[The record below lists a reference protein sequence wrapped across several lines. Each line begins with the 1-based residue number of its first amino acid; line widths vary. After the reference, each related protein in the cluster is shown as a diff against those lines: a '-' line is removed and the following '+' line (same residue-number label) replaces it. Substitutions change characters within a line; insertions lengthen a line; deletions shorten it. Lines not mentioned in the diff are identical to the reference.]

1 MKNMFLIILLILLTN
16 FVTFR
21 VTVEKNL
28 HLNRLHDEII
38 TEIQLVTNCEL
49 SHESF
54 VVVDLETRKNSD
66 IDITENLQTFFDD
79 ITELQ
84 QYDVLNTGGEEFDKV
99 DVLVD
104 NENLVLESNSL
115 SAVRQ
120 IKNRFMDE
128 GYVLARDSEIEKMFK
143 KNKITRYLR
152 VYKIIG
158 RVFHLCYN

>member
-1 MKNMFLIILLILLTN
+1 MSNYLNDINVQLPEFNFFQQLSSSEKFLYLTG
-16 FVTFR
+16 
-21 VTVEKNL
+21 
-28 HLNRLHDEII
+28 
-38 TEIQLVTNCEL
+38 
-49 SHESF
+49 
-54 VVVDLETRKNSD
+54 KNSD
-66 IDITENLQTFFDD
+66 INIAENLQTFFDD

-84 QYDVLNTGGEEFDKV
+84 QYDVFNTGGDEFDKV

-128 GYVLARDSEIEKMFK
+128 GYVLTRDSELEKMFK
-143 KNKITRYLR
+143 KNKLTRYLR

>member
-1 MKNMFLIILLILLTN
+1 MSNYLNDIEVQLPEFNFFQQLSSSEKFLYL
-16 FVTFR
+16 
-21 VTVEKNL
+21 
-28 HLNRLHDEII
+28 
-38 TEIQLVTNCEL
+38 TEIYE
-49 SHESF
+49 
-54 VVVDLETRKNSD
+54 LETKKNSD
-66 IDITENLQTFFDD
+66 NNIVENLQTFFEDV
-79 ITELQ
+79 TELQ
-84 QYDVLNTGGEEFDKV
+84 QYDVFNTGGEEFDKV

-128 GYVLARDSEIEKMFK
+128 GYVLTRDSKIEKMFK
-143 KNKITRYLR
+143 KNKLTRYLR

>member
-1 MKNMFLIILLILLTN
+1 MNSHLDAIEVQLPEFNFFQQLTSNEKFLYL
-16 FVTFR
+16 
-21 VTVEKNL
+21 
-28 HLNRLHDEII
+28 
-38 TEIQLVTNCEL
+38 TEIY
-49 SHESF
+49 
-54 VVVDLETRKNSD
+54 DLETRKNSD
-66 IDITENLQTFFDD
+66 IEITENLQTFFDD

>member
-1 MKNMFLIILLILLTN
+1 MSNYLNDIEVQLPEFNFFQQLSSSEKFLYL
-16 FVTFR
+16 
-21 VTVEKNL
+21 
-28 HLNRLHDEII
+28 
-38 TEIQLVTNCEL
+38 TEIYE
-49 SHESF
+49 
-54 VVVDLETRKNSD
+54 LETKKNSN
-66 IDITENLQTFFDD
+66 IDIAENLQTFFDD

-84 QYDVLNTGGEEFDKV
+84 QYDVFNTGGEEFDKV

-120 IKNRFMDE
+120 IKNRFIDE
-128 GYVLARDSEIEKMFK
+128 GYVITRDSEIEKMFK
-143 KNKITRYLR
+143 KNKLTRYLR

>member
-1 MKNMFLIILLILLTN
+1 MNSHLDAIEVQLPEFNFFQQLTSNEKFLYL
-16 FVTFR
+16 
-21 VTVEKNL
+21 
-28 HLNRLHDEII
+28 
-38 TEIQLVTNCEL
+38 TEIY
-49 SHESF
+49 
-54 VVVDLETRKNSD
+54 DLETRKNSD

-84 QYDVLNTGGEEFDKV
+84 HYDVLNTGGEEFDKV

>member
-1 MKNMFLIILLILLTN
+1 MNSHLDAIEVQLPEFKFFQQLTSNEKFLYL
-16 FVTFR
+16 
-21 VTVEKNL
+21 
-28 HLNRLHDEII
+28 
-38 TEIQLVTNCEL
+38 TEIY
-49 SHESF
+49 
-54 VVVDLETRKNSD
+54 DLETRKNSD
-66 IDITENLQTFFDD
+66 IDIAENLKTFFDD

-128 GYVLARDSEIEKMFK
+128 GYVLTRDSEIEKMFK
-143 KNKITRYLR
+143 KNKVTRYLR

>member
-1 MKNMFLIILLILLTN
+1 MSNYLNDINVQLPEFNFFQQLSSSEKFLYL
-16 FVTFR
+16 
-21 VTVEKNL
+21 
-28 HLNRLHDEII
+28 
-38 TEIQLVTNCEL
+38 TEIYE
-49 SHESF
+49 
-54 VVVDLETRKNSD
+54 LETGKNSD
-66 IDITENLQTFFDD
+66 INIAENLQTFFDD

-84 QYDVLNTGGEEFDKV
+84 QYDVFNTGGDEFDKV

-128 GYVLARDSEIEKMFK
+128 GYVLTRDSEIEKMFK
-143 KNKITRYLR
+143 KNKLTRYLR

>member
-1 MKNMFLIILLILLTN
+1 MSNYLNDINVQLPEFNFFQQLSSSEKFLYL
-16 FVTFR
+16 
-21 VTVEKNL
+21 
-28 HLNRLHDEII
+28 
-38 TEIQLVTNCEL
+38 TEIYE
-49 SHESF
+49 
-54 VVVDLETRKNSD
+54 LETGKNSD
-66 IDITENLQTFFDD
+66 INIAENLQTFFDD

-84 QYDVLNTGGEEFDKV
+84 QYDVFNTGGDEFDKV

-128 GYVLARDSEIEKMFK
+128 GYVLTRDSELEKMFK
-143 KNKITRYLR
+143 KNKLTRYLR

>member
-1 MKNMFLIILLILLTN
+1 MNSHLDAIEVQLPEFNFFQQLTSNEKFLYL
-16 FVTFR
+16 
-21 VTVEKNL
+21 
-28 HLNRLHDEII
+28 
-38 TEIQLVTNCEL
+38 TEIY
-49 SHESF
+49 
-54 VVVDLETRKNSD
+54 DLETRKNSD

>member
-1 MKNMFLIILLILLTN
+1 MSNYLNDINVQLPEFNFFQQLSSSEKFLYL
-16 FVTFR
+16 
-21 VTVEKNL
+21 
-28 HLNRLHDEII
+28 
-38 TEIQLVTNCEL
+38 TEIYE
-49 SHESF
+49 
-54 VVVDLETRKNSD
+54 LETGKNSD
-66 IDITENLQTFFDD
+66 IDIAENLQTFFDD

-84 QYDVLNTGGEEFDKV
+84 QYDVFNTGGEEFDKV

-128 GYVLARDSEIEKMFK
+128 GYVLTRDSEIEKMFK
-143 KNKITRYLR
+143 KNKLTRYLR

>member
-1 MKNMFLIILLILLTN
+1 MSNCLNDIEVQLPEFKFFQQLSSSEKFLYL
-16 FVTFR
+16 
-21 VTVEKNL
+21 
-28 HLNRLHDEII
+28 
-38 TEIQLVTNCEL
+38 TEIYE
-49 SHESF
+49 
-54 VVVDLETRKNSD
+54 LETRKNSD
-66 IDITENLQTFFDD
+66 IDIAENLQTFFDD

-84 QYDVLNTGGEEFDKV
+84 QYDVFNTGDKDFDKV

-120 IKNRFMDE
+120 IKNRFIDE
-128 GYVLARDSEIEKMFK
+128 GYVLTRDSEIEKMFK
-143 KNKITRYLR
+143 KNKLTRYLR

>member
-1 MKNMFLIILLILLTN
+1 MNSHLDAIEVQLPEFNFFQQLTSNEKFLYL
-16 FVTFR
+16 
-21 VTVEKNL
+21 
-28 HLNRLHDEII
+28 
-38 TEIQLVTNCEL
+38 TEIY
-49 SHESF
+49 
-54 VVVDLETRKNSD
+54 DLETRKNSD
-66 IDITENLQTFFDD
+66 IDIAENLQTFFDD
-79 ITELQ
+79 IPELQ

-115 SAVRQ
+115 RAVRQ

>member
-1 MKNMFLIILLILLTN
+1 MSNYLKDIEVQLPEFNFFQQLSSSEKFLYL
-16 FVTFR
+16 
-21 VTVEKNL
+21 
-28 HLNRLHDEII
+28 
-38 TEIQLVTNCEL
+38 TEIYE
-49 SHESF
+49 
-54 VVVDLETRKNSD
+54 LETKKNSD
-66 IDITENLQTFFDD
+66 TNIVENLQTFFDD
-79 ITELQ
+79 MTELQ
-84 QYDVLNTGGEEFDKV
+84 QYDVFNTGGKEFDKV

-128 GYVLARDSEIEKMFK
+128 GYVLTRDSEIEKMFK
-143 KNKITRYLR
+143 KNKLTRYLR

>member
-1 MKNMFLIILLILLTN
+1 MSNYLKDIEVQLPEFNFFQQLSSSEKFLYL
-16 FVTFR
+16 
-21 VTVEKNL
+21 
-28 HLNRLHDEII
+28 
-38 TEIQLVTNCEL
+38 TEIYE
-49 SHESF
+49 
-54 VVVDLETRKNSD
+54 LETKKNSN
-66 IDITENLQTFFDD
+66 IDIAENLQTFFDD

-84 QYDVLNTGGEEFDKV
+84 QYDVFNTGGEEFDKV

-128 GYVLARDSEIEKMFK
+128 GYVLTRDSEIEKMFK
-143 KNKITRYLR
+143 KNKLTRYLR

>member
-1 MKNMFLIILLILLTN
+1 MSNYLNDIEVQLPEFNFFQQLSSSEKFLYL
-16 FVTFR
+16 
-21 VTVEKNL
+21 
-28 HLNRLHDEII
+28 
-38 TEIQLVTNCEL
+38 TEIYE
-49 SHESF
+49 
-54 VVVDLETRKNSD
+54 LETRKNSD
-66 IDITENLQTFFDD
+66 NNIAENLQTFFDD
-79 ITELQ
+79 VTELQ
-84 QYDVLNTGGEEFDKV
+84 QYDVFNTGGEEFDKV

-128 GYVLARDSEIEKMFK
+128 GYVITRDTEIEKMFK
-143 KNKITRYLR
+143 KNKLTRYLR

>member
-1 MKNMFLIILLILLTN
+1 MNSHLDAIEVQLPEFNFFQQLTSNEKFLYL
-16 FVTFR
+16 
-21 VTVEKNL
+21 
-28 HLNRLHDEII
+28 
-38 TEIQLVTNCEL
+38 TEIY
-49 SHESF
+49 
-54 VVVDLETRKNSD
+54 DLETRKNSD
-66 IDITENLQTFFDD
+66 IDIAENLQTFFDD

-104 NENLVLESNSL
+104 NENLLLESNSL
-115 SAVRQ
+115 RAVRQ

-158 RVFHLCYN
+158 RVFLLCYN

>member
-1 MKNMFLIILLILLTN
+1 MSNYLNDINVQLPEFKFFQQLSSSEKFLYL
-16 FVTFR
+16 
-21 VTVEKNL
+21 
-28 HLNRLHDEII
+28 
-38 TEIQLVTNCEL
+38 TEIYE
-49 SHESF
+49 
-54 VVVDLETRKNSD
+54 LETRKNSD
-66 IDITENLQTFFDD
+66 IDIAENLQTFFDD

-84 QYDVLNTGGEEFDKV
+84 QYDVFNTGGEEFDKV

-128 GYVLARDSEIEKMFK
+128 GYVLTRDSEIEKMFK
-143 KNKITRYLR
+143 KNKLTRYLR

>member
-1 MKNMFLIILLILLTN
+1 MNSHLDAIEVQLPEFNFFQQLTSNEKFLYL
-16 FVTFR
+16 
-21 VTVEKNL
+21 
-28 HLNRLHDEII
+28 
-38 TEIQLVTNCEL
+38 TEIY
-49 SHESF
+49 
-54 VVVDLETRKNSD
+54 DLETRKNSD
-66 IDITENLQTFFDD
+66 IDIAENLQTFFDD

-115 SAVRQ
+115 RAVRQ

>member
-1 MKNMFLIILLILLTN
+1 MSNYLNDIEVQLPEFNFFQQLSSSEKFLYL
-16 FVTFR
+16 
-21 VTVEKNL
+21 
-28 HLNRLHDEII
+28 
-38 TEIQLVTNCEL
+38 TEIYE
-49 SHESF
+49 
-54 VVVDLETRKNSD
+54 LETKKNSN
-66 IDITENLQTFFDD
+66 IDIAENLQTFFDD

-84 QYDVLNTGGEEFDKV
+84 QYDVFNTGGEEFDKV

-128 GYVLARDSEIEKMFK
+128 GYVLTRDSEIEKMFK
-143 KNKITRYLR
+143 KNKLTRYLR